1 MDSAQTN
8 DVTHRKPLRLWPGV
22 IAVVVQW
29 IFWIGIPIVAPDYA
43 AFGLLSGIAGGL
55 VVLIWWLFLSKAP
68 WPDRIGALLLMVV
81 AVFAARQIVHVSIS
95 NGMMGMLLPFLSIPP
110 LSLALVAS
118 AAAGRWLASG
128 ARRAVMAVAIL
139 LACGVPALL
148 RTDGV
153 TGAGVSDFHWRWT
166 PTAEER
172 LLAQARV
179 EPVPPAPPAAPQRA
193 EEPVTMTPGPPVSTR
208 ENSASPSDRPVA
220 PKAVHKP
227 STAATPTSTAAN
239 EAAANG
245 SEWPGFRGPKRDGV
259 IRGVRI
265 ETDWSRTPPVELWR
279 RAIGPGWSSFAVHRG
294 LIYTQEQRG
303 EHEVV
308 SCYRLSTGELVWQ
321 HRDPVRFYESNGGA
335 GPRATPT
342 VSNGHVYTMGAT
354 AIVNALDA
362 ATGAV
367 AWSRNAQADT
377 GASMPGWGFAGSPL
391 VVGDAVIVAA
401 SGRLVAYEAANGK
414 PRWVRQ
420 TGGSGYSS
428 PHLAT
433 IDGVDQVLLLSGGGG
448 VTSVG
453 PADGTILWQHAWGEG
468 VAIVQPALASNAD
481 VLTSAGDMMGGV
493 GMRRLAVKHSPTA
506 WLVEE
511 RWTTRGLKPY
521 FNDFVVHKGHAFGFD
536 GTILAC
542 IDLEDGQRKWK
553 GGRYGAGQMVLLHEQ
568 DLLLVLSEEGE
579 LALVS
584 ATPETYTEVARF
596 KAIEG
601 KTWNHPVL
609 VRDVLLVRNGEEM
622 AAFRLPRTAPAAT
635 HP

>member
-22 IAVVVQW
+22 IDVVVQW

-128 ARRAVMAVAIL
+128 ARRAVMAAANL

-433 IDGVDQVLLLSGGGG
+433 IDGVSQTSGSLEDGVHLAADTFAKVFGAVGTSLSEVNVDVSGIANLDAYARTLNYLEQMTLVRNIAVEQVSGD
-448 VTSVG
+448 T
-453 PADGTILWQHAWGEG
+453 LR
-468 VAIVQPALASNAD
+468 L
-481 VLTSAGDMMGGV
+481 
-493 GMRRLAVKHSPTA
+493 RLAVRGDAETLQRA
-506 WLVEE
+506 IALDRRLVP
-511 RWTTRGLKPY
+511 L
-521 FNDFVVHKGHAFGFD
+521 DA
-536 GTILAC
+536 GTDPAPANAAN
-542 IDLEDGQRKWK
+542 R
-553 GGRYGAGQMVLLHEQ
+553 
-568 DLLLVLSEEGE
+568 
-579 LALVS
+579 LALRYQ
-584 ATPETYTEVARF
+584 P
-596 KAIEG
+596 
-601 KTWNHPVL
+601 
-609 VRDVLLVRNGEEM
+609 
-622 AAFRLPRTAPAAT
+622 
-635 HP
+635 